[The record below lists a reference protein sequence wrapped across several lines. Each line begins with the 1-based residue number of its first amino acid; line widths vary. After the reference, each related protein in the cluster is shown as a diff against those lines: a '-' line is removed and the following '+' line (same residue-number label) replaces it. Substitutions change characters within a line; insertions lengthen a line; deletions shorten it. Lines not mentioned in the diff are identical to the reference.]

1 MIAEAKMVDHDS
13 LLLQIGDTVT
23 YNSHGTGA
31 AARATGVI
39 LDQLSNGHW
48 RVKWS
53 NNDAPMT
60 HRSHSLKKLQMPLA
74 SGEA

>member
-1 MIAEAKMVDHDS
+1 MTNQDS
-13 LLLQIGDTVT
+13 APLKIGDTVT

-39 LDQLSNGHW
+39 LDQLRNGQW

-53 NNDAPMT
+53 NNEVPMT
-60 HRSHSLKKLQMPLA
+60 HRSASLQKFGG
-74 SGEA
+74 SDDVT